1 MCTQDG
7 LHFESLPCLGIQE
20 TTWTRKGPWQVSSNA
35 TGPDNTNAR
44 EVSELN
50 IGIRGIQRS
59 EATSYEAFGCRSLP
73 ACAASYEPRGSS
85 RSSKPQALT
94 PKQQAASPVDFRVH
108 KGQGERHE
116 GNVLPAPLHV
126 LTELGL
132 AACVPVL
139 LRGPGDLVSRL

>member
-1 MCTQDG
+1 MCTQEG
-7 LHFESLPCLGIQE
+7 LNFESLPCLGIQE

-44 EVSELN
+44 EVSELS

-59 EATSYEAFGCRSLP
+59 

-116 GNVLPAPLHV
+116 GNVLPEPLHV

-139 LRGPGDLVSRL
+139 LRGPGDLVSRLQVGL